1 MLGGLIIT
9 EAAGGGHDQIR
20 IITTPGTRPV
30 TYSLGAMSELK
41 QPRMLPP
48 SEEIA

>member
-1 MLGGLIIT
+1 MLGGRIIT
-9 EAAGGGHDQIR
+9 EAAGGGHDQVR
-20 IITTPGTRPV
+20 IITTPRADLV

-41 QPRMLPP
+41 QPRTLPL